1 MSVADSPEVQEI
13 EAVTSV
19 RFEMITSSGVAPAAF
34 GLKMLKRCNATIVS
48 GIAIA
53 ESNKKSKIFA
63 RDCFI
68 CPL

>member
-1 MSVADSPEVQEI
+1 
-13 EAVTSV
+13 
-19 RFEMITSSGVAPAAF
+19 
-34 GLKMLKRCNATIVS
+34 VS